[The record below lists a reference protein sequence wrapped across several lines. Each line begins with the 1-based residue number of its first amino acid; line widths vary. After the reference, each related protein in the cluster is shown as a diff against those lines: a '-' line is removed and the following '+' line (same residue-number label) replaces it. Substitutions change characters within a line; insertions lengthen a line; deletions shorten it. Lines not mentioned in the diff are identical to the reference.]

1 MRSPSTTC
9 PERGF
14 VLPTAIFLLVVMEA
28 LGAFMVQL
36 TSASHAASAQDVQ
49 GARALQAARLGIE
62 AGIYAVQRNGNCP
75 DPASDKT
82 MNNIPGLNGFTVVW
96 ACSPTSFNE
105 NGVDKTLWQ
114 ITSTASYGAVTSA
127 DYVERQLM
135 ATTEK

>member
-14 VLPTAIFLLVVMEA
+14 VLPTAIFLLVVMAA

-75 DPASDKT
+75 GAT
-82 MNNIPGLNGFTVVW
+82 MTSIPGLNGFTVVW
-96 ACSPTSFNE
+96 ACSSTNFVE
-105 NGVDKTLWQ
+105 NGTSKTLWQ
-114 ITSTASYGAVTSA
+114 ITSTASYGTVASA

>member
-1 MRSPSTTC
+1 MRSPSTPG

-14 VLPTAIFLLVVMEA
+14 VLPTAIFLLVVMAA

-75 DPASDKT
+75 GAT

-96 ACSPTSFNE
+96 ACSPTSFTE
-105 NGVDKTLWQ
+105 NGTSKTLWQ
-114 ITSTASYGAVTSA
+114 ITSTASYGAVTNA

>member
-14 VLPTAIFLLVVMEA
+14 VLPTAIFLLVVMAA

-75 DPASDKT
+75 GAT